1 MNCIY
6 VDENYIL
13 SGGEDGL
20 IRVWTRK
27 THELVIQ
34 FPAHH
39 KDVRNLFCDNSKG
52 NLIYSCGGDRNINC
66 YDLKLQK
73 RVFVHTVKNGVI
85 TAMTQ
90 KRDADCEI
98 SI

>member
-1 MNCIY
+1 M
-6 VDENYIL
+6 DENYIL
-13 SGGEDGL
+13 SGGEDGI
-20 IRVWTRK
+20 IRIWTRK
-27 THELVIQ
+27 SHELVIQ

-39 KDVRNLFCDNSKG
+39 KDVRNLFCDNTKG

-73 RVFVHTVKNGVI
+73 RVFVHPVKNGII

-90 KRDADCEI
+90 RRDGDCQI
-98 SI
+98 SK